1 MIQFPRIQRYYKYIA
16 SNSPIWVKEEFGRNP
31 PMLPSINTPACRSS
45 YFAQVH
51 WNKYTRNLGFYHRY
65 ESKNHLLARRSW
77 DFAMGILRWSP
88 ALPKKPSSGFRSCGG
103 LWRGDM
109 SPIFWK
115 KTSPLEIVMLQV
127 CLIWAGSCITSANVL
142 QEHGTIIWTCSFA
155 IMCSTLW
162 RGRSIIGLSW

>member
-1 MIQFPRIQRYYKYIA
+1 MIQFPRIQRYYNHIA

-31 PMLPSINTPACRSS
+31 PILPSINTHQTLASTIGTNRKTI
-45 YFAQVH
+45 FL
-51 WNKYTRNLGFYHRY
+51 LG
-65 ESKNHLLARRSW
+65 EV
-77 DFAMGILRWSP
+77 GILRWSP

-103 LWRGDM
+103 LWRGDL
-109 SPIFWK
+109 SSIFWK

-142 QEHGTIIWTCSFA
+142 QEHRTIIWTCSFA

-162 RGRSIIGLSW
+162 RGRSIIRLSW

>member
-31 PMLPSINTPACRSS
+31 PILPSINTPACRSS

-65 ESKNHLLARRSW
+65 PSVRIE
-77 DFAMGILRWSP
+77 
-88 ALPKKPSSGFRSCGG
+88 KPSSCLEKLGFCDDHLLCPKNQVQASVLAEASGG
-103 LWRGDM
+103 GTCPP
-109 SPIFWK
+109 SFEK